1 MLDIRLADD
10 AKSIADYKAV
20 YEEVWRS
27 GEPFGEGEL
36 DPGDGS
42 LRYIAYQSDERVAS
56 FKVHR
61 YAVTAGSAVL
71 SCAGVAS
78 VAVLPVHRGS
88 KIGQELMRWAVPE
101 MKAQG
106 FEVAAL
112 YAFRESFYEKFG
124 YRTVGMRW
132 KIKCPLDR
140 FPKLECSLPIRRIAP
155 SQLELL
161 YDCYS
166 QFISNLDGANV
177 RSPKDWQNR
186 MGKRPPMI
194 YAAGDPVEAYAWL
207 TPSGEFW
214 SDVILGEFCWSTR
227 RGYESLLAFA
237 KTLCINQNALVW
249 TEPTQ
254 GQFMSRFL
262 DQGVGLELY
271 RPAMYRVL
279 DAPVILEK
287 LASDCKLTEPFT
299 LTDPLIE
306 ANNIVQ
312 VGSKFSM
319 DIGELT
325 QCIFADPSQSQPQ
338 KVPQRPVFCTEFF

>member
-1 MLDIRLADD
+1 MLDIRLAED
-10 AKSIADYKAV
+10 AKSITDYKSV

-27 GEPFGEGEL
+27 GEPFADGEL

-42 LRYIAYQSDERVAS
+42 LRYVAYDSGERVGA
-56 FKVHR
+56 FKIHR
-61 YAVTAGSAVL
+61 YAVTAGTAVL

-88 KIGQELMRWAVPE
+88 KVGQEMMRWAIPE
-101 MKAQG
+101 MRSLG

-132 KIKCPLDR
+132 RIKCPVDR
-140 FPKLECSLPIRRIAP
+140 LPRVDGSLPIRRIDPADLD
-155 SQLELL
+155 SLA
-161 YDCYS
+161 DCYS
-166 QFISNLDGANV
+166 QFISKLDGANV

-214 SDVILGEFCWSTR
+214 SDVTFGEFCWNSVA
-227 RGYESLLAFA
+227 GYESLIALG

-254 GQFMSRFL
+254 GPFMSRFL
-262 DQGVGLELY
+262 DQGVSIELY
-271 RPAMYRVL
+271 RPAMYRILDAQSVL
-279 DAPVILEK
+279 DKMAADGKIHSPI
-287 LASDCKLTEPFT
+287 T

-306 ANNIVQ
+306 ANNFEQ
-312 VGSKFSM
+312 AGSNLTI

-325 QCIFADPSQSQPQ
+325 QCLFADPSQTQPINVPQ
-338 KVPQRPVFCTEFF
+338 KPVFCTEFF